1 MEGDGALNNATKK
14 LFADTM
20 SVTQELIMR
29 EAYSVFVLNYVYLIK
44 KTTGVLHL
52 YTLRKLKRLAENT
65 RQKVKD

>member
-44 KTTGVLHL
+44 KNYWGSPSLYSEEAQTT
-52 YTLRKLKRLAENT
+52 R
-65 RQKVKD
+65 